1 MKKQIK
7 SLLPLTV
14 LLLFHILACG
24 FLVFIEPELLM
35 LVLVTVWFWMGLA
48 AGLFY
53 WCGTWAERHGARTM
67 AGRALLAFVSGLLYC
82 GTFPFFMSLE
92 EFLEWGHWRS
102 FAIALTRENML
113 FFLVP
118 FLLSFVPCLIGQSI
132 ASKQS
137 FEEEKR

>member
-14 LLLFHILACG
+14 LLL
-24 FLVFIEPELLM
+24 
-35 LVLVTVWFWMGLA
+35 
-48 AGLFY
+48 
-53 WCGTWAERHGARTM
+53 
-67 AGRALLAFVSGLLYC
+67 YC
-82 GTFPFFMSLE
+82 GIFPFFMSLE

-118 FLLSFVPCLIGQSI
+118 FLLSFVSCLIGQSI